1 MNFISFS
8 DSVSNV
14 NLTKKMWLGH
24 EFRKKKERRKKEKRG
39 KKTFRTPPHTT
50 VTVVQEK
57 TQCFADN
64 ILKLNAAMHFS
75 CMFNDPLKLWN
86 TKLI

>member
-1 MNFISFS
+1 MN
-8 DSVSNV
+8 
-14 NLTKKMWLGH
+14 LEK
-24 EFRKKKERRKKEKRG
+24 KKKEERKKREE

-75 CMFNDPLKLWN
+75 CMFNDPLKL
-86 TKLI
+86 